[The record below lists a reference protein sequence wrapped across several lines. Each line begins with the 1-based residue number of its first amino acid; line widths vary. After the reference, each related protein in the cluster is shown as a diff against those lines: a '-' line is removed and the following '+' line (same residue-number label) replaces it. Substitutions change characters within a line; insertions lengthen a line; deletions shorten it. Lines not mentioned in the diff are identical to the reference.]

1 MLKKFIIILLFLS
14 LFCCTKTKENSH
26 LTIYTYDS
34 FSWIQN
40 SLIPH
45 FEKTHNCTIKLVLFD
60 STSGIL
66 TRLKLE
72 KDNPQADIAIGIT
85 PTMLAQSKKDNLFE
99 KYKSPQLSEITNTEL
114 IFDNEHYTTPY
125 DYGALAVLYNTDK
138 IKKVPA
144 SFNEFF
150 SYKKSL
156 LIQDPRTSSTGTD
169 FLLWTIALH
178 KNDWKK
184 FWFNFKGSV
193 LTATAGWSE
202 SFAKFESGEA
212 PMMISYATDNAY
224 SIHNYGSSVYDLA
237 IPGGKAFL
245 QIEGASVVKGSSQT
259 GLAGK
264 FIDFM
269 LSDMFQKEIPLNQWM
284 FPVIK
289 TELPEVFSHALTPEE
304 TVSIPLSDIENNLD
318 QWLMDWEK
326 IMAAD

>member
-1 MLKKFIIILLFLS
+1 MLKKIFIIFILS
-14 LFCCTKTKENSH
+14 ILFCCTNIKESNQ

-34 FSWIQN
+34 FSWIQK
-40 SLIPH
+40 SLVPY
-45 FEKTHNCTIKLVLFD
+45 FEKSHNCKIKVVLFD

-85 PTMLAQSKKDNLFE
+85 PTMLAQSKKDNLFD
-99 KYKSPQLSEITNTEL
+99 KYKSPKLENIKDVSL
-114 IFDNEHYTTPY
+114 IFDKDHFTTPY

-138 IKKVPA
+138 IKKAPTN
-144 SFNEFF
+144 FNDFF
-150 SYKKSL
+150 RHKKSL

-178 KNDWKK
+178 RNNWKE
-184 FWFNFKGSV
+184 FWLSFKGSV
-193 LTATAGWSE
+193 LTSTTGWSE

-224 SIHNYGSSVYDLA
+224 SIHNYGSSTYNLV

-245 QIEGASVVKGSSQT
+245 QIEGVSIVKGSSQAF
-259 GLAGK
+259 LAKK

-284 FPVIK
+284 FPVTD
-289 TELPEVFSHALTPEE
+289 TELPEVFSHALHPKQ
-304 TVSIPLSDIENNLD
+304 TVSIPLTEIEDNLN
-318 QWLMDWEK
+318 QWLIDWEK
-326 IMAAD
+326 IMVED